1 MQTQGFP
8 LCCTS
13 TVLTG
18 LGSTLNQD
26 WGARTGNNMGLF
38 EMNERLR
45 HLMSF
50 QTRYAMMQ
58 AVATDQQK
66 DFIKVAR
73 ANGWRFGPWAA
84 SLAHKNTK
92 TRLCYWL
99 VQDGIVHSETV
110 RNKLGLTA

>member
-26 WGARTGNNMGLF
+26 WGARTGNDMSLAA
-38 EMNERLR
+38 MNARLR
-45 HLMSF
+45 QLMEY

-99 VQDGIVHSETV
+99 VQDGIPDLATV
-110 RNKLGLTA
+110 SNKLGLTT